1 LRRFMPSTRR
11 MTTLAGAAFVGLA
24 ASAMLAAPASAHT
37 AALSHDAVC
46 DTETGKVKVTWTVSN
61 DYPADATLRNVN
73 ASPALTTIVNGA
85 TVTKQKNGKDGTLSE
100 SVLVAPGTK
109 VSLGFTATW
118 PDGVRYVVPVKTVDT
133 AGICKETP
141 PPSPS
146 ESASPSPSGG
156 TGGGGESPSPSRSAA
171 PSLPVTGAQTGL
183 YAGGAVVLLG
193 AGAGLFLLARR
204 RRIKFEA

>member
-1 LRRFMPSTRR
+1 

-37 AALSHDAVC
+37 ASLSHDAVC
-46 DTETGKVKVTWTVSN
+46 DTKYNMVKVTWTISN
-61 DYPADATLRNVN
+61 DYPAVATLSNVY
-73 ASPALTTIVNGA
+73 ASPTLSAIVNGA
-85 TVTKQKNGKDGTLSE
+85 TVPKKTDKDGVLSQ
-100 SVLVAPGTK
+100 SVLVGAGTK

-118 PDGVRYVVPVKTVDT
+118 PDGVTRTVGPQAVDT
-133 AGICKETP
+133 TGICKESP
-141 PPSPS
+141 SPSPS
-146 ESASPSPSGG
+146 ESESPSPSPSGG

>member
-1 LRRFMPSTRR
+1 M
-11 MTTLAGAAFVGLA
+11 MTLAGAAFVGLA

-37 AALSHDAVC
+37 AALSYDKVC

-61 DYPADATLRNVN
+61 DYPADATLKNVN

-85 TVTKQKNGKDGTLSE
+85 TVAKQANGKDGVLSE

-118 PDGVRYVVPVKTVDT
+118 PDGVKYTVPVKTVDT
-133 AGICKETP
+133 EGVCKESP
-141 PPSPS
+141 SPSPS
-146 ESASPSPSGG
+146 ESESPSPSPSGG

-171 PSLPVTGAQTGL
+171 PPALPVTGAQTGL

-193 AGAGLFLLARR
+193 AGAGLFVLARR